1 MTPEQL
7 IIADLS
13 RALRR
18 SRERRRLSRPALA
31 GLLGL
36 STNTLWRLE
45 AGQNVSIQTY
55 VRAAHALGLTVRVD
69 AD

>member
-55 VRAAHALGLTVRVD
+55 VRAAYALGLTVRVD